1 MFSKMKKIIIFLLF
15 SIILFIIF
23 KNPTIVIESVNYSI
37 DIFIK
42 NIITSLFPFF
52 ILADILINYNYIY
65 YLSKILKFKY
75 SYIILMS
82 MISGLPSNAKF
93 ISNLLDRNEIS
104 IKDAN
109 LLLSVT
115 FFPNPMFVIATVG
128 TLMLNNTKLGII
140 LLINLYISNLIMYI
154 IYYKKLDK
162 KNISFNKNSLNFPN
176 LIKISILNNISTLM
190 IILGTIFI
198 FILLSN
204 IIFTYIKVSPLTE
217 GIITSIFEM
226 TSGIKKISIL
236 NLNTNL
242 KYMIISISL
251 MFSGISIITQA
262 FSILSNYKLDI
273 KLILRN
279 KLILILLNFLLNYIY
294 IKFII

>member
-1 MFSKMKKIIIFLLF
+1 
-15 SIILFIIF
+15 
-23 KNPTIVIESVNYSI
+23 
-37 DIFIK
+37 
-42 NIITSLFPFF
+42 
-52 ILADILINYNYIY
+52 
-65 YLSKILKFKY
+65 
-75 SYIILMS
+75 MS

-109 LLLSVT
+109 VLLSVT

-176 LIKISILNNISTLM
+176 LIKNSILNNISTLM
-190 IILGTIFI
+190 IILGTIVI